1 MVCPSSQSLLFGCH
15 DPDTV
20 PIFARRVLFQMHTP
34 VQINTAG
41 VGLAPG
47 KHVFQFFQGF
57 KRGEGLVPLLFLIQ
71 FQGILEPGHQFLIQV
86 WFLAFFSDQLIGLDK
101 YETKNP
107 ANVGV
112 SLKSVS
118 LIWVYLNSYD

>member
-1 MVCPSSQSLLFGCH
+1 MVCPGSQSLLFGCQG
-15 DPDTV
+15 PDTV
-20 PIFARRVLFQMHTP
+20 PIFARRVLLQMHTP

-47 KHVFQFFQGF
+47 KHVFHFFQGL

-71 FQGILEPGHQFLIQV
+71 FQGIMEPGHQFLIQV
-86 WFLAFFSDQLIGLDK
+86 WFLVLFYYHLIGLDK

-112 SLKSVS
+112 SPKSVS
-118 LIWVYLNSYD
+118 PFW